1 MTYLFAGWRP
11 SIGLDRKSLGGLWWF
26 ALPFQMTWI
35 TYIFRDSLIPIV
47 GGLLLNTM
55 QVGYLNWAFAL
66 AGVPGQMAQIVG
78 RVSFPSFSRLQD
90 DPARMARAIE
100 SSLRALFLIAIP
112 AHLAMIA
119 TGRWLIDIVFTDK
132 WLPALIP
139 LYFLSVYWA
148 GTSITSPFVS
158 ALNALG
164 RVRSTL
170 VLNILWTIAQVG
182 LSLLFLA
189 WYGFAGVALAFAV
202 VRIFAIVAVIVML
215 VRIVPVRLGPATVSP
230 LIASVVMAVAGY
242 AATQLLPERLV
253 TLVLVGAGMVALYAA
268 VLWVLEQNRLREDIA
283 HLRAL
288 LK

>member
-1 MTYLFAGWRP
+1 
-11 SIGLDRKSLGGLWWF
+11 
-26 ALPFQMTWI
+26 
-35 TYIFRDSLIPIV
+35 
-47 GGLLLNTM
+47 
-55 QVGYLNWAFAL
+55 
-66 AGVPGQMAQIVG
+66 
-78 RVSFPSFSRLQD
+78 
-90 DPARMARAIE
+90 
-100 SSLRALFLIAIP
+100 
-112 AHLAMIA
+112 
-119 TGRWLIDIVFTDK
+119 
-132 WLPALIP
+132 
-139 LYFLSVYWA
+139 
-148 GTSITSPFVS
+148 
-158 ALNALG
+158 
-164 RVRSTL
+164 L

-242 AATQLLPERLV
+242 SATQLLPERLV

-268 VLWVLEQNRLREDIA
+268 VLWLLEQNRLREDIA